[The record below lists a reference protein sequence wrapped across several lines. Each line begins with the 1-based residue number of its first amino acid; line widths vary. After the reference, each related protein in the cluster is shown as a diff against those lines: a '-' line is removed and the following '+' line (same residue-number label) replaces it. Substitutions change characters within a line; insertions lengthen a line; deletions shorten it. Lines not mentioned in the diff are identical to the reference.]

1 MRVTAG
7 SDSMRGKG
15 GAYAAGALL
24 ILIVAYGLFQ
34 ARTLI
39 RGPILVVTHPT
50 PGETVEGQLYTVKG
64 NAQNISRV
72 SINGKPIM
80 TNLKGDFD
88 ETMVTPDG
96 FGILLI
102 EAENRLGRY
111 TSERIEIY
119 GIPDE
124 VVGERL

>member
-1 MRVTAG
+1 MQ
-7 SDSMRGKG
+7 GKG

-24 ILIVAYGLFQ
+24 LLTVAYGLFQ

-39 RGPILVVTHPT
+39 QGPVLVVTYPT
-50 PGETVEGQLYTVKG
+50 PGETVLGQTYVIRG

-72 SINGKPIM
+72 SINGRAVT

-96 FGILLI
+96 LGILLV

-111 TSERIEIY
+111 ESVRIEFY
-119 GIPDE
+119 GKPDE
-124 VVGERL
+124 EM